1 MRCTLSFRALT
12 SAAALASLALAATVW
27 ADVVHSAVPVSDS
40 GTDNQIAYPN
50 TGRKVA
56 CGPDGTIYVVY
67 YSASNGIRVA
77 RSANRGESFHSSVQV
92 FATGAESEIAVDT
105 DGTVHVAFASG
116 GSLYYS
122 QSADGGAT
130 FGTPDVVD
138 SVSGT
143 VHMDVDAPW
152 VYVVP
157 QDGAKLYRNAES
169 GSGAWTSTV
178 VGASRMYA
186 DVHVDHASGDV
197 IVGTDDPTVR
207 FLVSTDHG
215 ATFGSEQTPG
225 GSIYYS
231 TTVLA
236 VTDSHRYLYVAGNGS
251 TCLRIDVDTGGATSL
266 TFGATTI
273 SRGRTLAVDAFNN
286 VVDGYVSGTEV
297 KYAISAD
304 NGETFDAAVTI
315 ATADYLSVGI
325 NRYYGD
331 IVAVYQTGG
340 QIFCNVYGGE
350 ILQPP
355 NVVTAAVTDI
365 GNTSAACGGEVTS
378 DGGSDVTARGVCW
391 STSANPTVADDHTSD
406 GTGTGSF
413 VSAITGLSAAT
424 TYHLRAYATNAVN
437 TAYGADEEFTTLAAA
452 SAPTVTTAAV
462 SDIATTTA
470 TCGGNATEDGGADVT
485 ARGVC
490 WNTAGTPTTADD
502 HTTDGSGTGTFASS
516 LSGLT
521 PGTPYHARAYATNAV
536 ATAYGAERTFDT
548 LAQYT
553 VTFVAGAGGS
563 LSGTTSQSITAG
575 DSTTAVTAVPD
586 TGYRFVGWTGD
597 GFNAQDNP
605 LTVTNVTADMTVT
618 AGFTLDADTD
628 TCAVTFQAGVGGTLT
643 GDATQTIPYGG
654 DCSAVTAVPAAG
666 NQFVRWT
673 GPGFRS
679 QDNPLTLTNVTSD
692 LTVTAHFGALPPTG
706 VPELRVTTETESD
719 PDGAVSPNP
728 GDEVLVVVTV
738 ENVGQADATDVEVA
752 VPLPENLEFVSGR
765 VLSDPAAQALQAEF
779 SVQDDVV
786 HIWIG
791 DLAAGQQV
799 RIELVL
805 QAQAA
810 GTVQLTAVASSAEI
824 REPVESAPAE
834 MTVADE
840 YYTFVEEPRP
850 GPCGLPGVFPLLTV
864 LGLAG
869 LKCWRRPRSR

>member
-1 MRCTLSFRALT
+1 MRCTLFFRAFV
-12 SAAALASLALAATVW
+12 SVAILASPPLAPMVW

-67 YSASNGIRVA
+67 YSASNGIRVV
-77 RSANRGESFHSSVQV
+77 RSTNRGESFHSSVQV

-105 DGTVHVAFASG
+105 DGTVHVAFVSG

-122 QSADGGAT
+122 RSTDGGVT
-130 FGTPDVVD
+130 FSTPNVVD
-138 SVSGT
+138 PVSGS

-152 VYVVP
+152 VFLIP
-157 QDGAKLYRNAES
+157 QNGAKLYRNAES

-178 VGASRMYA
+178 VGASRAYA

-197 IVGTDDPTVR
+197 IVGTDNPTVR

-215 ATFGSEQTPG
+215 ATFGSEQAPG

-236 VTDSHRYLYVAGNGS
+236 ITDSHRYLYVAGNGS

-266 TFGATTI
+266 TFGTTTI

-325 NRYYGD
+325 DRYYGD

-340 QIFCNVYGGE
+340 QIFCNGYGGE

-391 STSANPTVADDHTSD
+391 STSANPTVADGHTSD

-413 VSAITGLSAAT
+413 VSAIAGLSADT
-424 TYHLRAYATNAVN
+424 TYHVRAYAINAID
-437 TAYGADEEFTTLAAA
+437 TAYGADDEFTTLAAA
-452 SAPTVTTAAV
+452 SAPTVTTAAI
-462 SDIATTTA
+462 SDITTTTA
-470 TCGGNATEDGGADVT
+470 ASGGNVTDDGGAAVT

-490 WNTAGTPTTADD
+490 WNTAGTPTTGND
-502 HTTDGSGTGTFASS
+502 HTTNGTGTGTFASS

-521 PGTPYHARAYATNAV
+521 PGMTYHVRAYATNAA

-548 LAQYT
+548 IAQYT
-553 VTFVAGAGGS
+553 VTFIAGAGGS
-563 LSGTTSQSITAG
+563 LSGTTSQSIAAG
-575 DSTTAVTAVPD
+575 DSTTAVTADPD
-586 TGYRFVGWTGD
+586 TGYHFAGWTGD
-597 GFNAQDNP
+597 DFSSQDNP
-605 LTVTNVTADMTVT
+605 LTIADVTGDMTVT
-618 AGFTLDADTD
+618 AGFTFDTDAD
-628 TCAVTFQAGVGGTLT
+628 TCAVTFQAGVGGTVT
-643 GDATQTIPYGG
+643 GDTAQTVARGG

-673 GPGFRS
+673 ALAFRS
-679 QDNPLTLTNVTSD
+679 EDNPLTLTNVTGD
-692 LTVTAHFGALPPTG
+692 LTVTAHFGALPPTEL
-706 VPELRVTTETESD
+706 PDLRVTTETESD
-719 PDGAVSPNP
+719 PNGADSPNP
-728 GDEVLVVVTV
+728 GDEVSVVVTV
-738 ENVGQADATDVEVA
+738 ENVGQADATDVEVS

-779 SVQDDVV
+779 SVQDGAV

-805 QAQAA
+805 RAKAA
-810 GTVQLTAVASSAEI
+810 GAVHLTAVASSVET
-824 REPVESAPAE
+824 REPVESAPVE
-834 MTVADE
+834 MTIADE

-850 GPCGLPGVFPLLTV
+850 GPCGLPGVFPLLIV